1 MPTSPENNE
10 QNAVQQ
16 AADQHADEILSRRR
30 EGRAKRAAAL
40 AAHPQPFSIRTEI
53 TQAPLAGVAGAVA
66 PAPVPMTTQTA
77 GYLLA
82 VGDSWFDYPIHDI
95 LTRLDDNYGY
105 NIESSAHR
113 GDPIETMVSSVG
125 QLDKFARCMDKIV
138 ALGAAPKAILISGG
152 GDDIAGTEFGML
164 INNADLQ
171 PIAGWNDQVI
181 SGVIDTRIAAA
192 YRMMILSVNSLC
204 QKDLGRTFP
213 ILVHG
218 YDYPVPDGRGF
229 LGGGWILP
237 GPWLK
242 PGFDEK
248 LFTVLSD
255 TTQMM
260 MTVIDRFNAM
270 LQNLVQ
276 EPGFQNVK
284 YIDLR
289 RTLSNSLVELHAMV
303 GERNPSQR
311 RGHFRRPGW
320 VGSRGCEVSGGT
332 CDASLVV
339 APRSGA
345 KFSRFS
351 AKIAAFAAGFCFEAN
366 LANHDGF
373 VERLGHVVDSECG
386 DGGRSE
392 RFHFDAGWSDRGRS
406 GRDAHA
412 VRDELRLDIDV
423 RERERMA
430 HGNQLRGALGG
441 LDACNAR
448 DFKRIAFGV
457 RGQRGD
463 DRSGKRNEG
472 RSGCGAARGLLAADV
487 DHGRWPDA
495 SKCESFAGLR
505 SESGLGTRV
514 LMAKEC

>member
-1 MPTSPENNE
+1 MPTSPGSNE
-10 QNAVQQ
+10 QSAVQQ

-30 EGRAKRAAAL
+30 EGRAKRDAAL
-40 AAHPQPFSIRTEI
+40 AAHPQPFSVRTEL
-53 TQAPLAGVAGAVA
+53 TKAPLAGVAGAVA
-66 PAPVPMTTQTA
+66 PAATSKTTQTA

-113 GDPIETMVSSVG
+113 GDSIEAMVSSVG
-125 QLDKFARCMDKIV
+125 QLDTFARCMDKIV

-171 PIAGWNDQVI
+171 PIPGWNDQII

-192 YRMMILSVNSLC
+192 FRMMILSVNSLC
-204 QKDLGRTFP
+204 QKDLDRTFP

-248 LFTVLSD
+248 LFTILSD

-260 MTVIDRFNAM
+260 MTIIDRFNAM

-276 EPGFQNVK
+276 EPGFQNVQ

-289 RTLSNSLVELHAMV
+289 KTLSNSLSDYKDFWANEIHPNA
-303 GERNPSQR
+303 GGIFGGQD
-311 RGHFRRPGW
+311 GW
-320 VGSRGCEVSGGT
+320 G
-332 CDASLVV
+332 AV
-339 APRSGA
+339 AA
-345 KFSRFS
+345 KFQ
-351 AKIAAFAAGFCFEAN
+351 AV
-366 LANHDGF
+366 LAT
-373 VERLGHVVDSECG
+373 L
-386 DGGRSE
+386 
-392 RFHFDAGWSDRGRS
+392 
-406 GRDAHA
+406 
-412 VRDELRLDIDV
+412 
-423 RERERMA
+423 
-430 HGNQLRGALGG
+430 
-441 LDACNAR
+441 
-448 DFKRIAFGV
+448 
-457 RGQRGD
+457 
-463 DRSGKRNEG
+463 
-472 RSGCGAARGLLAADV
+472 
-487 DHGRWPDA
+487 P
-495 SKCESFAGLR
+495 
-505 SESGLGTRV
+505 
-514 LMAKEC
+514 

>member
-10 QNAVQQ
+10 QSAVQQ

-40 AAHPQPFSIRTEI
+40 AAHPQPLSIKTEI
-53 TQAPLAGVAGAVA
+53 TRAPLTAAVA
-66 PAPVPMTTQTA
+66 PAAALTATAQTA

-218 YDYPVPDGRGF
+218 YDCPVPDGRGF

-248 LFTVLSD
+248 LFTVLSG

-276 EPGFQNVK
+276 EPGFQNVR

-289 RTLSNSLVELHAMV
+289 RTLSNSLSNYTQWWANEIHPNA
-303 GERNPSQR
+303 GGIFGGQD
-311 RGHFRRPGW
+311 GW
-320 VGSRGCEVSGGT
+320 G
-332 CDASLVV
+332 AV
-339 APRSGA
+339 AA
-345 KFSRFS
+345 KFQ
-351 AKIAAFAAGFCFEAN
+351 AV
-366 LANHDGF
+366 LAT
-373 VERLGHVVDSECG
+373 L
-386 DGGRSE
+386 
-392 RFHFDAGWSDRGRS
+392 
-406 GRDAHA
+406 
-412 VRDELRLDIDV
+412 
-423 RERERMA
+423 
-430 HGNQLRGALGG
+430 
-441 LDACNAR
+441 
-448 DFKRIAFGV
+448 
-457 RGQRGD
+457 
-463 DRSGKRNEG
+463 
-472 RSGCGAARGLLAADV
+472 
-487 DHGRWPDA
+487 P
-495 SKCESFAGLR
+495 
-505 SESGLGTRV
+505 
-514 LMAKEC
+514 